1 MAGLVAKG
9 YGEALFEIGLECNK
23 LDQFKQECHVV
34 LSTMTPELAKVLNH
48 PKVRKQEKKELLE
61 KIYGKDIDHLLLN
74 YMRKRLMYII
84 ITYISHSFLY
94 RTSHI
99 LLLPFCL

>member
-48 PKVRKQEKKELLE
+48 
-61 KIYGKDIDHLLLN
+61 
-74 YMRKRLMYII
+74 
-84 ITYISHSFLY
+84 
-94 RTSHI
+94 
-99 LLLPFCL
+99 

>member
-23 LDQFKQECHVV
+23 LDQFKQECRVV

-48 PKVRKQEKKELLE
+48 PKVRKQEKK
-61 KIYGKDIDHLLLN
+61 
-74 YMRKRLMYII
+74 
-84 ITYISHSFLY
+84 
-94 RTSHI
+94 
-99 LLLPFCL
+99 